1 MQTRNLIDG
10 SWVSASSGAEFAVT
24 DPATDELIA
33 RVPNSGVD
41 ETRRAID
48 AARRA
53 FETWRGAPA
62 SERAGVLRR
71 LSDLM
76 LERRENLA
84 ELITREQGKPLA
96 EARVEISY
104 AASFIEWAGEEAKRV
119 YGETVPSSHRD
130 RRILVLRQPVGVS
143 ACITPWNFPAAMI
156 TRKLGPALAT
166 GSTMIVKPA
175 PETPLTAIAIGEL
188 ALEAGAPKGVVN
200 IVTGDA
206 ELIAGELLSNPSVRK
221 LSFTGSTEVG
231 RQLMARAAQN
241 LTRLSLELGGH
252 APFIVFEDADLDAAV
267 LGALASKFRNAG
279 QTCIA
284 SNRFLV
290 HERIKGEFCARLKQA
305 LERLKIGHGRDEGV
319 EIGPLIDDAALAKV
333 ERHVEDARSK
343 GARLVTGG
351 ERVTPREGLTR
362 RFYRPTLLDG
372 VNANMVLDSEET
384 FGPVVPVRDFRHD
397 DEAIELANASPYGLA
412 AYFYTRDSSR
422 VFRVAERLEYG
433 VIGVNDGAPSTAQA
447 PFGGMKASGF
457 GREGGRYAMHEYLDV
472 KYVSV
477 GL

>member
-1 MQTRNLIDG
+1 
-10 SWVSASSGAEFAVT
+10 VT
-24 DPATDELIA
+24 DPATDELVA
-33 RVPNSGVD
+33 SVPNSGVD
-41 ETRRAID
+41 ETRKAID
-48 AARRA
+48 AASRA
-53 FETWRGAPA
+53 FETWRVAPA
-62 SERAGVLRR
+62 SDRAKVLRR

-76 LERRENLA
+76 LERRESLA

-96 EARVEISY
+96 ESRIEVSY

-119 YGETVPSSHRD
+119 YGETIPSSDRD
-130 RRILVLRQPVGVS
+130 RRILVLLQPVGVS

-175 PETPLTAIAIGEL
+175 PETPLTALALGEL
-188 ALEAGAPKGVVN
+188 ALEAGAPNGVVN
-200 IVTGDA
+200 VLTGDA
-206 ELIAGELLSNPSVRK
+206 ELIAAELLSNPRVRK

-231 RQLMARAAQN
+231 RLLMARAAQN

-267 LGALASKFRNAG
+267 AGALASKFRNAG

-284 SNRFLV
+284 SNRFLL
-290 HERIKGEFCARLKQA
+290 HERVKGEFCSRMKQA

-319 EIGPLIDDAALAKV
+319 EIGPLIDDAALDKV
-333 ERHVEDARSK
+333 ERHVEDARNK

-351 ERVTPREGLTR
+351 ERVTPRAGLTG

-372 VNANMVLDSEET
+372 VNESMLLDSEET
-384 FGPVVPVRDFRHD
+384 FGPVVPVRSFRHD
-397 DEAIELANASPYGLA
+397 DEAIALANASPYGLA
-412 AYFYTRDSSR
+412 AYFYTRDTSR
-422 VFRVAERLEYG
+422 LFRVAERLEYG

-457 GREGGRYAMHEYLDV
+457 GREGGKYAMHEYLDV